1 MKRADML
8 TQMKDT
14 KMVATDQETE
24 EGVLPLGEV
33 YHISTVQFAYRG
45 KLVVCTPSYYVLED
59 ASNVFDTGALETY
72 RHTKIGQTEERW
84 GKVLVERGAVTAIW
98 TFK

>member
-45 KLVVCTPSYYVLED
+45 KLVACTPSYYVLED
-59 ASNVFDTGALETY
+59 ASNVFDTGALEAY
-72 RHTKIGQTEERW
+72 RRARNGQNEERW